1 MPRSIAIAVAGPVRG
16 DVIRFTNNPWLIRPA
31 LIGEKLHV
39 DRQQLVNDFDAVRH
53 AVAKADEGYFA
64 RLSGPDEPL
73 PATGTASDRGPATE
87 LGFNRQKPTSISQP
101 SQAKFRMSGRPI
113 S

>member
-39 DRQQLVNDFDAVRH
+39 DRHQLVNDFDAMRH
-53 AVAKADEGYFA
+53 VVAQADEGYFE

-73 PATGTASDRGPATE
+73 SATGTTSNIGPGTE
-87 LGFNRQKPTSISQP
+87 LGV
-101 SQAKFRMSGRPI
+101 
-113 S
+113 